1 MVRGTENTIGV
12 LWPRFNGTG
21 AAAGMAAGTILA
33 ARLTLSG
40 LGKVWGWHAGVLG
53 LALNVIVG
61 ISVSW
66 AGRGA
71 GSRQGSLKNQPFQK
85 AE

>member
-1 MVRGTENTIGV
+1 MATGTA
-12 LWPRFNGTG
+12 L
-21 AAAGMAAGTILA
+21 AAG
-33 ARLTLSG
+33 LTLSG

-61 ISVSW
+61 VAVSW
-66 AGRGA
+66 AGQDPGGRVPHDNP
-71 GSRQGSLKNQPFQK
+71 SKHP